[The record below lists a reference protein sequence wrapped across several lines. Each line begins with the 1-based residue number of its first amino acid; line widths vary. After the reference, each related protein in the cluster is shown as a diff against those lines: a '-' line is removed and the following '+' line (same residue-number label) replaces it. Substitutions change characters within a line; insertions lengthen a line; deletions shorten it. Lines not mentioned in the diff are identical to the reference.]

1 MLDMTPKRLVF
12 ASVIY
17 HGRTSELN
25 ALLFVESIREFGGDL
40 SQAPIWCYVS
50 ENDVQ
55 ISSKVKDR
63 VLALDVLLLPFKE
76 SQRFPFVGHA
86 QAASLAE
93 SRAEGEAD
101 ILVWSA
107 TNTVFLQEPGEF
119 LLQDGKSLGY
129 RPVHHALIGSRF
141 NEPLDPF
148 WSEIYEQCNVPEIR
162 IFPMKTH
169 VEETEIRPYFN
180 AGCLAT
186 RPEEGLFRRYYES
199 FLGIYQKSEF
209 KEFYKKDERYMIF
222 IHQAVLSGI
231 ILSELENRKLVQ
243 LSPSYNYPM
252 HLYDED
258 TTKDQPSSI
267 ENVITFR
274 HEGFHA
280 DPDWEKKIPAGN
292 QLKNWIKTKLESV

>member
-1 MLDMTPKRLVF
+1 MANKRLVI
-12 ASVIY
+12 ASVINP
-17 HGRTSELN
+17 GRISELN
-25 ALLFVESIREFGGDL
+25 ALLFAESIREFAGDL
-40 SQAPIWCYVS
+40 SQAPIWCYVPES
-50 ENDVQ
+50 GGPISSTVKERLLTLDVQ
-55 ISSKVKDR
+55 
-63 VLALDVLLLPFKE
+63 LLPFKE
-76 SQRFPFVGHA
+76 SQRFPFMEHA

-93 SRAEGEAD
+93 SRADGQED

-107 TNTVFLQEPGEF
+107 TNTVFLQKPMEF

-148 WSEIYEQCNVPEIR
+148 WSEIYEQYNVPENR
-162 IFPMKTH
+162 VFPMKTH
-169 VEETEIRPYFN
+169 IEEKEIRPYFN
-180 AGCLAT
+180 AGCLTT
-186 RPEEGLFRRYYES
+186 RPEGGLFRRYYES
-199 FLGIYQKSEF
+199 FLTTYQKSEF
-209 KEFYKKDERYMIF
+209 KEFYKKDERYLIF

-243 LSPSYNYPM
+243 VSPFYNYPV
-252 HLYDED
+252 HLYNED

-267 ENVITFR
+267 EKVITFR

-280 DPDWEKKIPAGN
+280 DPDWEKKMPAGN